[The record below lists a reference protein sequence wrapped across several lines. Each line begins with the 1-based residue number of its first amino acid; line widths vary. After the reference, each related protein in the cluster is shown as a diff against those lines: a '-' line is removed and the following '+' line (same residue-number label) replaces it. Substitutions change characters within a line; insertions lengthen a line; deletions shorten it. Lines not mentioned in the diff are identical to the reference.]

1 MLVDGREAIVAA
13 PWRQLCNSLL
23 HNWDLNTHSSH
34 KPFGISESD
43 GTNWRTPMS
52 SSLAL
57 IPWSGDS
64 SSIGAPQFQALR
76 EMVLNSVVSEHSKRN
91 YAKALD
97 EVFTLCA
104 NRSQGLSRALLMEYR
119 AAMVEKKL
127 SASTVNVR
135 LSAVRKLVGEAQRNG
150 IIDAEEAANLAG
162 VPNLS
167 QKGTRLGNWLT
178 RDQAK
183 ELLTVPDR
191 SKIKG
196 ERDYV
201 ILALLLGCALRRQE
215 LASLDIDDIQLR
227 EGRWVVADLR
237 GKGGR
242 VRTVAIPLWVK
253 KAIDGWM
260 VAAKIEKGRLLRPL
274 SKSGKVIGD
283 ELGDWAIWS
292 VVEQSAKEIGI
303 EHFGAHD
310 LRRTCAKL
318 CRKNGG
324 DLEQIKFLLGHSS
337 IQTTERYLGS
347 EQDIAV
353 AVNDNLGL

>member
-1 MLVDGREAIVAA
+1 
-13 PWRQLCNSLL
+13 
-23 HNWDLNTHSSH
+23 
-34 KPFGISESD
+34 
-43 GTNWRTPMS
+43 
-52 SSLAL
+52 
-57 IPWSGDS
+57 
-64 SSIGAPQFQALR
+64 
-76 EMVLNSVVSEHSKRN
+76 MVLNSVVSEHSKRN

-119 AAMVEKKL
+119 AAMLEKKL

-135 LSAVRKLVGEAQRNG
+135 LSALRKLVGEAQRNG

-162 VPNLS
+162 VPNLP
-167 QKGTRLGNWLT
+167 QRGTRLGNWLT

-191 SKIKG
+191 STLKG
-196 ERDYV
+196 KRDYV
-201 ILALLLGCALRRQE
+201 ILSLLMGCALRRQE
-215 LASLDIDDIQLR
+215 LASLDIESIQMR

-253 KAIDGWM
+253 QGINAWM
-260 VAAKIEKGRLLRPL
+260 IAAKIEDGRLLRPL
-274 SKSGKVIGD
+274 SKSGKLIGD

-292 VVEQSAKEIGI
+292 VVEQAAKEIGI

-347 EQDIAV
+347 EQDLAV